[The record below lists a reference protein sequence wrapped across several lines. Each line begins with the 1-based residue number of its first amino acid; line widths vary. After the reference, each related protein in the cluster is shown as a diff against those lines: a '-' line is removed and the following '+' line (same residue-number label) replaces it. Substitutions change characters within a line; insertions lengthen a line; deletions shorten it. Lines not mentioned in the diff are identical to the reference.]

1 MRKTLISSVALVSVL
16 PVPASALSI
25 VPDETVVVT
34 ATRTPQPVDL
44 TGASVSII
52 TAKDLE
58 TQQLVTVSDA
68 LAQTPGSTIIREG
81 GIGQVTTDSIRGAE
95 TGQNLVLIDGV
106 RIEDPSATDEG
117 AILQDLLVNAVD
129 RIEVVRGPQSTL
141 YGSDAIGGV
150 VNILTKRGG
159 DTPFALNATAE
170 GGSFDTAH
178 LNVAAN
184 GSWNDLDYGAAANF
198 LVTNSVSA
206 ADSRNG
212 NTEPDGYQH
221 FGGTLNARWH
231 ATDTVSIDLRGYYT
245 RGRDSFDG
253 FPPPTFTFQDDHE
266 FGDDS
271 LLTGYAGVNF
281 SLFDEHLS
289 NRIAFLGLTS
299 DRRFFGN
306 FGFLPPFPF
315 DTSENFFGKGGT
327 TRFEYQ
333 GIYDVGDEGATQFT
347 FGAESQLTTMASHSV
362 FDLSPAPTHGKSLIQ
377 GYYAQGQSTLFDQLT
392 LTGGVRFDHDEEF
405 GDHTSWKANAAWHP
419 FGEQATVLR
428 GNYATGFKAPSLFE
442 QFSEFS
448 NPITAL
454 KPETARGWEI
464 GADQDLFDR
473 RVRASITYFDRHTN
487 NLIDFFDCF
496 GIVSPACTARAFAG
510 GFYVNVGE
518 TEATGTELS
527 LSAQL
532 LDTLTLQANWTNM
545 ATKDLVSGVPLA
557 RRPDN
562 AANGVLTWTP
572 DDDTTLGGSVS
583 YVGARFDDA
592 FASVRLSDYV
602 LFNLFGSYRVCERF
616 DVYARVDNL
625 LDRHYEPV
633 AGFGAPGRAV
643 YAGIRAHI

>member
-1 MRKTLISSVALVSVL
+1 MRKVLLSSVALILIL
-16 PVPASALSI
+16 PAAAAADDLTK
-25 VPDETVVVT
+25 ETVVVT
-34 ATRTPQPVDL
+34 ATRTPQPIDL
-44 TGASVSII
+44 TGASINVI

-68 LAQTPGSTIIREG
+68 LSQTPGSTIIREG

-95 TGQNLVLIDGV
+95 TGQTLVLIDGV
-106 RIEDPSATDEG
+106 RIEDPSLTDSG
-117 AILQDLLVNAVD
+117 AILQDLLVNSVD
-129 RIEVVRGPQSTL
+129 HIEVLRGPQSTL

-159 DTPFALNATAE
+159 DSPFALTATAE

-212 NTEPDGYQH
+212 NTEPDGYHH
-221 FGGTLNARWH
+221 FGATANVRWH
-231 ATDTVSIDLRGYYT
+231 ATDTVSIDLRAYYT

-281 SLFDEHLS
+281 SLFDGHFT
-289 NRIAFLGLTS
+289 NRLAILGLSS

-306 FGFLPPFPF
+306 FGFLPPFAF

-327 TRFEYQ
+327 SRFEYQ
-333 GIYDVGDEGATQFT
+333 GVYDLGDEGATQFT
-347 FGAESQLTTMASHSV
+347 FGAESQLTTLATHSV
-362 FDLSPAPTHGKSLIQ
+362 FDLSPTPTHGHSLIQ
-377 GYYAQGQSTLFDQLT
+377 GYYAQGQTTLLDQLT
-392 LTGGVRFDHDEEF
+392 LIGGVRFDHDEEF
-405 GDHTSWKANAAWHP
+405 GDHTSWKMNAAWRP
-419 FGEQATVLR
+419 FDWGTILR
-428 GNYATGFKAPSLFE
+428 GSYATGFKAPSLFE

-448 NPITAL
+448 NPIAPL
-454 KPETARGWEI
+454 KPETAHGWEI
-464 GADQDLFDR
+464 GLDQYLFDD
-473 RVRASITYFDRHTN
+473 RVRASLTYFDRRTN

-510 GFYVNVGE
+510 GFYINVGQ

-527 LSAQL
+527 VTAQV
-532 LDTLTLQANWTNM
+532 LDTLALSATYTNM
-545 ATKDLVSGVPLA
+545 ATKDLASGLPLA

-562 AANGVLTWTP
+562 AANAVLTWTP
-572 DDDTTLGGSVS
+572 NADVTLGGSVG
-583 YVGARFDDA
+583 YVGTRFNDS
-592 FASVRLSDYV
+592 FASVPLSDYV
-602 LFNLFGSYRVCERF
+602 LFNLFGSYRLCEQF

-625 LDRHYEPV
+625 LDKHYEPV
-633 AGFGAPGRAV
+633 AGFGAPTRAF
-643 YAGIRAHI
+643 YAGVRAHI